1 MSLFSKLVGI
11 FLGDTAGKFAGKV
24 ASKAVGAAYGK
35 KSSKSES
42 FIDKVKVVPYDFAA
56 LRVDRPDV
64 QRQGPRRFTEGLAG
78 IGDVD
83 IQDIYRLYG
92 PMILEYSKRTNIF
105 VPALVQPVDPGVGKA
120 LSRTPRRSLI
130 G

>member
-11 FLGDTAGKFAGKV
+11 FLGDTAGKVAGKF